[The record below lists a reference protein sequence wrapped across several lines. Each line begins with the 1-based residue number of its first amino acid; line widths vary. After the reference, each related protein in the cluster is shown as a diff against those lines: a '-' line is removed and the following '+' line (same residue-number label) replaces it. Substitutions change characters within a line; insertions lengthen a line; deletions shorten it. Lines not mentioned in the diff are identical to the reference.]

1 MLSKLPTDLDI
12 EKHVE
17 NSIELYE
24 QYPPNENKKYSEIL
38 GIVIFIVTLFF
49 NFLRFYY
56 WK

>member
-24 QYPPNENKKYSEIL
+24 EYPPNENKKYSEIL